1 MKQSS
6 DTSANF
12 PSFIDKQ
19 PLIAYN
25 HNITTPKLMKDYTA

>member
-6 DTSANF
+6 DTSAKF

-19 PLIAYN
+19 GLIAYN
-25 HNITTPKLMKDYTA
+25 HRIATPELMKDYTA